1 MAEVT
6 LRPTVLRSVA
16 CHPAQ
21 PFGIVLRLFIDP
33 ERLPRPVTSGRLA
46 RPFRG
51 SEPRARAPR
60 VIGEMSD
67 PRRNMCRMKTPKSN
81 CRCHMCDEEPG
92 NLGLDGYMA
101 IISDHV
107 GRVGWAVQAVPSDDE
122 GPAWAYSVGIWHTHG
137 GPELV
142 MCGAPV
148 ENMGGIINLIGQRI
162 ARGMPVEAGDQLDDI
177 GAHTLAVRPV
187 HQSWRMTSMFTISD
201 CFYGYVRPLYLQIA
215 WPDRKGRFPW
225 EPGFDAEFD
234 DDQPMLWLPRDDH
247 PPGAWTRLDRLPR

>member
-1 MAEVT
+1 MTARSPVALLHFMVTRGAEMASDQCRHGSSSMRPGSECWET
-6 LRPTVLRSVA
+6 PQNFPLTCHDPKRPTFLT
-16 CHPAQ
+16 H
-21 PFGIVLRLFIDP
+21 
-33 ERLPRPVTSGRLA
+33 T
-46 RPFRG
+46 
-51 SEPRARAPR
+51 RAPR

-122 GPAWAYSVGIWHTHG
+122 GPAWAY
-137 GPELV
+137 
-142 MCGAPV
+142 
-148 ENMGGIINLIGQRI
+148 R
-162 ARGMPVEAGDQLDDI
+162 
-177 GAHTLAVRPV
+177 LAVRPV

-247 PPGAWTRLDRLPR
+247 PPGAWTRLDHLPR